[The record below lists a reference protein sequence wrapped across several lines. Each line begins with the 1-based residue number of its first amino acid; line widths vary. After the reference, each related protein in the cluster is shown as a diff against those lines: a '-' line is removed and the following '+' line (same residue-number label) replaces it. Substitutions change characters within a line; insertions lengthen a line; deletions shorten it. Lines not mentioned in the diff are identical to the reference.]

1 MKKKV
6 QRDNIYWATKKSE
19 EVVQKLQQDRQIWV
33 DKSSSTGIFSGYIGA
48 YWRNTVAYYSNLID
62 PQSWETSLS
71 FGGKE
76 GELIKMKIPKAR
88 TLTNQFVTL
97 VTKQRL
103 NYEAI
108 TDITDA
114 QPQVTAKLAKN
125 ICKSLHEANNLDD
138 KISKAA
144 EITAVVGMSFIAT
157 LWRTDKGYEYMANEK
172 NVVHSGDVCFEI
184 KDIADVMW
192 DWTISDWDDV
202 PYVVVR
208 CKRNRWDLIAETH
221 DEDIKRELLNLPSS
235 EEERQLWN
243 NLTYTTGT
251 MNDDMVFIYYF
262 IHRPTPA
269 LPNGRMTIF
278 ANENSILFDEFQ
290 NPYAG
295 IPVEPIVFERVKDTG
310 LGYPMFSSLLPAQ
323 EMFDHCYSISASNQS
338 AFGVQSM
345 LNPRGN
351 KLSVDQMSGMKIWH
365 YNPQNAEGGGKPEP
379 VQFPST
385 PPEVMNFAGN
395 LSNELANISMINDT
409 LRGAPPSQ
417 VNSGAMA
424 ATLSANALEFLNAAQ
439 KAVII
444 AIERTMNHALM
455 AYKNLASV
463 EQIVDIVGENNYA
476 YVKSFKSDSLK
487 GLRKIKIRTQSPLMN
502 SIAGRIQ
509 LGESLMD
516 RGLIKDP
523 MLLIQLQEGAAPETL
538 FKSTWTE
545 NIAVQAELDALME
558 GRPVF
563 PLETDNHPLY
573 IAAYKEIMDNP
584 IIRERTE
591 LPQIIIPL
599 MKERLQME
607 MSMDPMLKA
616 ILRGQPLPAQQPA
629 PQSGPG
635 NNQAPPLGGPPGAD
649 GPQPAQPAA
658 PLPVQ

>member
-1 MKKKV
+1 MKNNV
-6 QRDNIYWATKKSE
+6 NNPTVYWATE
-19 EVVQKLQQDRQIWV
+19 ESKDVVQKLQQDRQIWI
-33 DKSSSTGIFSGYIGA
+33 DRSTSTGIFSGYVTA
-48 YWRNTVAYYSNLID
+48 FWRNTMSYYSPLLD
-62 PQSWETSLS
+62 PQSWDTSLN
-71 FGGKE
+71 FGGRE

-88 TLTNQFVTL
+88 TLTNQYVTL

-125 ICKSLHEANNLDD
+125 ICKSLHEINNLDE
-138 KISKAA
+138 KVARAA
-144 EITAVVGMSFIAT
+144 ELTVVVGMSFICT
-157 LWRTDKGYEYMANEK
+157 LWRTDRGYEYTATET
-172 NVVHSGDVCFEI
+172 NVIKSGEVTFEV
-184 KDIADVMW
+184 KDISSVMW
-192 DWTISDWDDV
+192 DWTISDWEEV

-208 CKRNRWDLIAETH
+208 CKRNRWDLVAETQ
-221 DEDIKRELLNLPSS
+221 DEELKKQLIDLPCC
-235 EEERQLWN
+235 EEEKELWSS
-243 NLTYTTGT
+243 LTYTTGT
-251 MNDDMVFIYYF
+251 MNRDMVYIYYF
-262 IHRPTPA
+262 IHKACPS
-269 LPNGRMTIF
+269 LINGRVTIF
-278 ANENSILFDEFQ
+278 ANEHCILSDQ
-290 NPYAG
+290 MSNPYGG
-295 IPVEPIVFERVKDTG
+295 IPVEPIIFERIKDTT
-310 LGYPMFSSLLPAQ
+310 LGYPMYSSMMPAQ
-323 EMFDHCYSISASNQS
+323 EMLDHCFSVTASNQS

-365 YNPQNAEGGGKPEP
+365 YNPQDAEGGGKPEP

-385 PPEVMNFAGN
+385 PPEVMNFESVLDRKLGD
-395 LSNELANISMINDT
+395 ISMMNDT
-409 LRGAPPSQ
+409 LRGSPPSQ
-417 VNSGAMA
+417 VTSGAMA

-444 AIERTMNHALM
+444 AIERTMNHALV
-455 AYKNLASV
+455 ATKNYATV
-463 EQIVDIVGENNYA
+463 DQIVDIVGENNFA
-476 YVKSFKSDSLK
+476 YVKQFKADSLK

-591 LPQIIIPL
+591 LPQVIIPL

-607 MSMDPMLKA
+607 LSMDPMLKA
-616 ILRGQPLPAQQPA
+616 ILRGQPLPAEQPA
-629 PQSGPG
+629 PQLPAGKD
-635 NNQAPPLGGPPGAD
+635 APPMGGAPGTD
-649 GPQPAQPAA
+649 GPQPAAPAQPI
-658 PLPVQ
+658 PVQ